1 MKIIKKKIY
10 IFGYSG
16 YIGSYLLKYLDN
28 ENYQTI
34 GIKIPRPDTKNLYEY
49 YCGFIIKFLAEN
61 ENIFCIINCA
71 GSINCQTKEDFFFNS
86 KFDVIFQNILKTK
99 KNVIKYLSFNSTKT
113 FSNSLDNYAISKKE
127 LDKNLG
133 NESFFYSLYIDL
145 VFDNKSPHFKN
156 IYDKL
161 KNIKIKYLP
170 VFKPGKIFFP
180 INLELLSKSIM
191 EIIIND
197 YKIKKFIIIGDKKTT
212 FYDLITHVNSVT
224 KINKKIL
231 AIPSKLIN
239 LFPLFIKKILL
250 KSKSLQ
256 QYDDY
261 DWINNINKQKYL
273 IRKINNKFS

>member
-49 YCGFIIKFLAEN
+49 YCGFIIRFLAEN

-113 FSNSLDNYAISKKE
+113 FSNSLDNYALSKKE

-145 VFDNKSPHFKN
+145 VFDNKSPHFKT

-170 VFKPGKIFFP
+170 IFKTGKIFFP

-250 KSKSLQ
+250 RSKSLQ

>member
-1 MKIIKKKIY
+1 
-10 IFGYSG
+10 
-16 YIGSYLLKYLDN
+16 
-28 ENYQTI
+28 
-34 GIKIPRPDTKNLYEY
+34 
-49 YCGFIIKFLAEN
+49 
-61 ENIFCIINCA
+61 
-71 GSINCQTKEDFFFNS
+71 
-86 KFDVIFQNILKTK
+86 
-99 KNVIKYLSFNSTKT
+99 
-113 FSNSLDNYAISKKE
+113 
-127 LDKNLG
+127 
-133 NESFFYSLYIDL
+133 
-145 VFDNKSPHFKN
+145 
-156 IYDKL
+156 
-161 KNIKIKYLP
+161 
-170 VFKPGKIFFP
+170 
-180 INLELLSKSIM
+180 M